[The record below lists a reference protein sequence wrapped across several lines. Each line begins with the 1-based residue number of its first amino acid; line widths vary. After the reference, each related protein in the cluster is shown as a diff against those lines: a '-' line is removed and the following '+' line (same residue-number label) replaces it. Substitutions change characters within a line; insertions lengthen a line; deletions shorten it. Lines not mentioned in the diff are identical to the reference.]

1 MAKPTVAELRTRVM
15 KAFSKIGFGGKFST
29 YSVYEKDR
37 DIICINK
44 IGGVMKHYMRVL
56 CQEELNWRAA
66 DLQQSR
72 YADISETFT
81 HLKDNEIFV
90 VYRLVQNMFAKLH
103 GTTTPQYFYY
113 DPTKD
118 SIIAR
123 CGKVII
129 EIELIL
135 NHTVDITTN
144 ALYDY
149 LRQLGDFVD
158 GAAES
163 KDAKM
168 FTMYGVLRITLDN
181 GDIVYPQISVQEF
194 KRHWEV

>member
-15 KAFSKIGFGGKFST
+15 KAFGKIGFGGKFST
-29 YSVYEKDR
+29 YSVYEKER
-37 DIICINK
+37 DIICLNK
-44 IGGVMKHYMRVL
+44 VGGVVKHYMRVL
-56 CQEELNWRAA
+56 CQEELDYRAC

-72 YADISETFT
+72 YADVSETFT
-81 HLKDNEIFV
+81 HLKDNDIFV

-103 GTTTPQYFYY
+103 GTTMAQHFYY

-118 SIIAR
+118 SIIAK

-135 NHTVDITTN
+135 NHTVDISTN

-149 LRQLGDFVD
+149 LQQLEDFVD

-163 KDAKM
+163 RDAKM

-181 GDIVYPQISVQEF
+181 GDIVYPQISVQDF

>member
-15 KAFSKIGFGGKFST
+15 KAFAKIGFGGKFST

-44 IGGVMKHYMRVL
+44 VGGVMKHYMRVL
-56 CQEELNWRAA
+56 CQEELNYRAC

-72 YADISETFT
+72 YADVSETFT

-118 SIIAR
+118 SIIAK

-149 LRQLGDFVD
+149 LSQLADFVD